1 MKQKVFLLFF
11 SCFMTLFVQGKD
23 DNTLR
28 CLVFSPQMYYQG
40 IEAAVFK
47 NGSFVTYH
55 TNDGYNSFVK
65 DVEYSS
71 DYSSVLTYYLN
82 PKDANLSGYTF
93 KIIANIFDLDGGR
106 SRGQKLDYASLFDI
120 ESDKMTVNNGKLCLP
135 VKITQEN
142 KEKIKF
148 NPNHQVL
155 MFALMAHRDESVE
168 SEETTLVSDYGVAC
182 FSTHEEKTMD
192 ISFKGISWWD
202 EEGDYSIDLPTH
214 VFQVTEDNLDN
225 IKDSI
230 IVSGDDGHP
239 VNIHKVSTDANGI
252 TKCCLAVEDGSEK
265 VYGYTYVQVKLLQ
278 NITAINSPI
287 DNSRRDKDSN
297 VYNILG
303 QKVSGV
309 SKGLYIKKG
318 KVFFK
323 H

>member
-1 MKQKVFLLFF
+1 
-11 SCFMTLFVQGKD
+11 
-23 DNTLR
+23 
-28 CLVFSPQMYYQG
+28 
-40 IEAAVFK
+40 
-47 NGSFVTYH
+47 
-55 TNDGYNSFVK
+55 
-65 DVEYSS
+65 
-71 DYSSVLTYYLN
+71 
-82 PKDANLSGYTF
+82 
-93 KIIANIFDLDGGR
+93 
-106 SRGQKLDYASLFDI
+106 
-120 ESDKMTVNNGKLCLP
+120 MTVNNGKLCLP

-155 MFALMAHRDESVE
+155 TFALMAHREESVE
-168 SEETTLVSDYGVAC
+168 SEDTTVVSDFGVVC

-214 VFQVTEDNLDN
+214 VFQVTENNLDN

-252 TKCCLAVEDGSEK
+252 TKCCLAVEDGPEK
-265 VYGYTYVQVKLLQ
+265 IYGYTYVQVKLLQ

>member
-1 MKQKVFLLFF
+1 MTYRSFF
-11 SCFMTLFVQGKD
+11 
-23 DNTLR
+23 
-28 CLVFSPQMYYQG
+28 
-40 IEAAVFK
+40 
-47 NGSFVTYH
+47 
-55 TNDGYNSFVK
+55 
-65 DVEYSS
+65 
-71 DYSSVLTYYLN
+71 
-82 PKDANLSGYTF
+82 
-93 KIIANIFDLDGGR
+93 DGGR

-168 SEETTLVSDYGVAC
+168 SEDTTLVSDYGVVC

-230 IVSGDDGHP
+230 IVSGDNGHP

-303 QKVSGV
+303 QKVSRV